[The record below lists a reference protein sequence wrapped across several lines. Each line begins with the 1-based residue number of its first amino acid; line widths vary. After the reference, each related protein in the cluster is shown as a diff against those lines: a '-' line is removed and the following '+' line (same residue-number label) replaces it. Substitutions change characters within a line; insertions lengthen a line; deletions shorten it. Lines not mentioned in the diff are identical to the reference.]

1 MYTGSPVCTGT
12 INDRNNKNKKQLFHY
27 GKFEVTKEFEHN
39 NEEKA
44 LSLVSL
50 VW

>member
-1 MYTGSPVCTGT
+1 MIETTRIKSNFF
-12 INDRNNKNKKQLFHY
+12 IMAR
-27 GKFEVTKEFEHN
+27 FEVTKEFEHN